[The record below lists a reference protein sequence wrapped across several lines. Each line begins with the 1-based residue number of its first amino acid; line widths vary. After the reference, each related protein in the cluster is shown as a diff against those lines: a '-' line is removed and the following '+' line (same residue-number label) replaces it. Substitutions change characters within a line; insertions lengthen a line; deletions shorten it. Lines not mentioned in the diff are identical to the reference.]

1 MRSQGIDVAVAL
13 ERDDFD
19 LDVSLSLPG
28 RGITGIF
35 GPSGSGKTTLLRIVA
50 GLEADA
56 RGQIAVAGDTWLD
69 DRESLP
75 PQQRGVGFVF
85 QEPRLFSHLDV
96 RGNFDYAIRRR
107 TDGGAAVDE
116 ADIIELLGIG
126 HLVERATSD
135 LSGGEAQRVAIARA
149 LLRGP
154 RLLLMDEPLA
164 SLDRARRDEVMP
176 FFDRLHAELSVP
188 VLYVTHSI
196 GEICRLCDYLVVL
209 DGGRVAADG
218 DIQQVLTDAG
228 VAILQGEEAGSVI
241 DTTVSAYDVDD
252 ALSTLVFSGGSLLVA
267 GRHGATGSRLRLRIR
282 ASDVSLTRE
291 PASAT
296 SILNVVPA
304 QIESLQDAGPGMVL
318 VRLRVADDRL
328 LARVTRRSVRQLGLA
343 PGDQV
348 HAQIKSAS
356 IRNIPQGERS

>member
-1 MRSQGIDVAVAL
+1 MSSGSIDIRVAL
-13 ERDDFD
+13 QREQFA

-35 GPSGSGKTTLLRIVA
+35 GPSGSGKTSLLRVVA
-50 GLEADA
+50 GLEAGA
-56 RGQIAVAGDTWLD
+56 RGQVAVGGEVWLD

-75 PQQRGVGFVF
+75 PERRGVGYVF

-96 RGNFDYAIRRR
+96 RGNLDYAIRRR
-107 TDGGAAVDE
+107 AGGSADVDE
-116 ADIIELLGIG
+116 TGILELLGIG
-126 HLVERATSD
+126 QLVDRATRD

-164 SLDRARRDEVMP
+164 SLDRARRDDVMP
-176 FFDRLHAELSVP
+176 FLDRLHAELSVP
-188 VLYVTHSI
+188 VLYVSHSI
-196 GEICRLCDYLVVL
+196 GEICRLCDHLVVL
-209 DGGRVAADG
+209 DGGRVAAAG
-218 DIQQVLTDAG
+218 GIQEVLTDAG
-228 VAILQGEEAGSVI
+228 APILQGEEAGSVI
-241 DTTVSAYDVDD
+241 DTTVSAYDDED
-252 ALSTLVFSGGSLLVA
+252 ALSTLAFSGGSLLVP
-267 GRHGATGSRLRLRIR
+267 GRHGATGNRLRLRIR
-282 ASDVSLTRE
+282 ASDVSLASK

-304 QIESLQDAGPGMVL
+304 RVDSLQDAGPGMVL

-328 LARVTRRSVRQLGLA
+328 LARVTRRSVRHLGLG
-343 PGDQV
+343 PGDEV

-356 IRNIPQGERS
+356 IRNIPRGDES